1 MNPSALSV
9 RHAGIPRKR
18 GSFVRTK
25 EGKKTSRV
33 FLSHLR
39 LITRTRT
46 HGVFVRRGC
55 ANPRT
60 WDLKRNRRH
69 SHSAD
74 EAKRQS
80 AGRRSRASAH
90 LFVFTFFTS
99 LAVVP
104 LSFVVQ
110 WPTGLS
116 LGRQSRGPWW
126 HSGDSCRVERG
137 PHSRAAALSFFF
149 FFSSPGVSRDAV
161 TRCSLALVACKR
173 SHAATHRPLCAERF
187 STENA
192 STLHVKGLSFFCT
205 V

>member
-110 WPTGLS
+110 WPTRLS
-116 LGRQSRGPWW
+116 LGRQSRKPWW

-149 FFSSPGVSRDAV
+149 FFFEPWSLQRRCYSLLSCTRRVQEVPRSDAPSSV
-161 TRCSLALVACKR
+161 C
-173 SHAATHRPLCAERF
+173 
-187 STENA
+187 
-192 STLHVKGLSFFCT
+192 
-205 V
+205 